1 MNVLTNTLFTGISLI
16 YNEMYEN
23 FPKVDHNPWIEYFME
38 EATRIIVQVYDD
50 EQCERYVT
58 ISISIGRRR

>member
-1 MNVLTNTLFTGISLI
+1 
-16 YNEMYEN
+16 MYEN
-23 FPKVDHNPWIEYFME
+23 FPKVDHNSWIEYFME